1 MKEMIRTESSGRNP
15 SQSDADKVDEHAR
28 WTPEETT
35 HVDLTQWQCPL
46 PLRDYPQVVLSHGGG
61 GKLTSELIESM
72 FLPAFGVRQ
81 DRELR
86 DSAVLGMQ
94 KGNYAFST
102 DSYVIQ
108 PLFFP
113 GGSIGQL
120 AIHGTVNDLAM
131 SGARPLFLSVAF
143 ILEEGFAMESLQRIV
158 QDMGRA
164 AAEAA
169 VQIVTGDTKVV
180 ERGHGDGIY
189 INTTGLGWIQPNVSM
204 GIDRVRAGDVIL
216 INGTIGDH
224 GMAIMSVRENLEFE
238 APIVSD
244 TAALH
249 QLVAEILAEYPEV
262 HMMRDPTRGGVAASL
277 NEIASAC
284 RLGIELDE
292 SQLPIQPV
300 VQSACEILGLDPL
313 LVANEGKFLIF
324 VPEEAAER
332 VMGIMRAHPLG
343 RDAQKIGRV
352 VESHAG
358 LVVVKTRY
366 GANRVLPQPIGE
378 QLPRIC

>member
-94 KGNYAFST
+94 NGNYAFST

-120 AIHGTVNDLAM
+120 AVHGTVNDLAM

-158 QDMGRA
+158 QDMGKA
-164 AAEAA
+164 AAEAE

-277 NEIASAC
+277 NEIACAC

-324 VPEEAAER
+324 VPEEATER

>member
-1 MKEMIRTESSGRNP
+1 MNNMIRTDSSGRD
-15 SQSDADKVDEHAR
+15 SSLSESDNVDERAASS
-28 WTPEETT
+28 PAQTT
-35 HVDLTQWQCPL
+35 QVDLTQWQCPL

-86 DSAVLGMQ
+86 DSAVLGLQ

-120 AIHGTVNDLAM
+120 AVHGTVNDLAM
-131 SGARPLFLSVAF
+131 SGARPLFLSIAF
-143 ILEEGFAMESLQRIV
+143 ILEEGFSMESLQRVV
-158 QDMGRA
+158 QDIGRA
-164 AAEAA
+164 AAEAN

-189 INTTGLGWIQPNVSM
+189 INTTGLGWIQPEVSM
-204 GIDRVRAGDVIL
+204 GIERVRAGDVIL

-249 QLVAEILAEYPEV
+249 DIVAEILTACPGI

-277 NEIASAC
+277 NEIATAS
-284 RLGIELDE
+284 RLGIELE
-292 SQLPIQPV
+292 EAHLPIRPV

-313 LVANEGKFLIF
+313 LVANEGKFLTF
-324 VPEEAAER
+324 VPEESADQVLNR
-332 VMGIMRAHPLG
+332 MRSHPLG